1 MKNKLLLFS
10 LIICSQIVFGQH
22 TITILNSKT
31 KEPIQNVHIKK
42 KKKVYVSDENG
53 KVVFEK
59 IKDKDRIFLSHVKY
73 YDRAIKFGEIVN
85 QSIFLTEKEVELS
98 EILITKKKKKELNF
112 QSLPELEKGLHG
124 FASVFYK
131 DKIYVFGGDK
141 SSLSDGMRMAFQE
154 MSEMQE
160 RNVTFNEIIFRA
172 NRRTSYNGYSNQV
185 HIYDIKNRSW
195 TSLEKP
201 VLKRAYH
208 KAVLIDDKVYLLGG
222 KRLATNRTR
231 EYLSDDIEVFNLK
244 KNKLEKS
251 IDNKQN
257 GVNQGVAKIDN
268 SIILVGGSVKKLKRN
283 KLKFSNNVSLYNT
296 KEDKWYVIGKL
307 PDPKETECI
316 KVNDKLYMIG
326 GKGNEKMNR
335 ITSFNLKNGK
345 WQIEKVLPRT
355 MKMPAIDKKGDIIYI
370 FDKNHFYSFNTSNKG
385 LKEYKIDL
393 PYESSKMFLVDN
405 KFYLLGGY
413 VKEQFQL
420 KPSKKMY
427 TIDLKELNTTL
438 YDEY

>member
-1 MKNKLLLFS
+1 MKNKFLLFA
-10 LIICSQIVFGQH
+10 LIICSQLVFGQH
-22 TITILNSKT
+22 TITVLNSKT

-42 KKKVYVSDENG
+42 KKKVYVTDKNG
-53 KVVFEK
+53 KVVIEK

-73 YDRAIKFGEIVN
+73 FDRDIKFGEIVN

-98 EILITKKKKKELNF
+98 EVLITKKKKKELNF
-112 QSLPELEKGLHG
+112 RLLPELEKGLHG
-124 FASVFYK
+124 FACVLYK

-141 SSLSDGMRMAFQE
+141 SSLTDGMRLALQELNEFQE
-154 MSEMQE
+154 S
-160 RNVTFNEIIFRA
+160 NATFNQFVM
-172 NRRTSYNGYSNQV
+172 RTTRYSSYQGYSNKV
-185 HIYDIKNRSW
+185 HVYDIKNKSW
-195 TSLEKP
+195 SSLEKP

-208 KAVLIDDKVYLLGG
+208 KAVLIDGKAYLLGG
-222 KRLATNRTR
+222 KKLAKNKSR
-231 EYLSDDIEVFNLK
+231 EYLIDDIEVFNLK
-244 KNKLEKS
+244 TNKLEKS
-251 IDNKQN
+251 IESKQN

-268 SIILVGGSVKKLKRN
+268 SIILLGGSVRKLKKG

-296 KEDKWYVIGKL
+296 KEDKWYSIGKL

-316 KVNDKLYMIG
+316 KVNDKLFMIG
-326 GKGNEKMNR
+326 GKGTEKMNR

-345 WQIEKVLPRT
+345 WEIEKVLPRT
-355 MKMPAIDKKGDIIYI
+355 MKMPAIDKKGDLFYI
-370 FDKNHFYSFNTSNKG
+370 FDKNFFYVFNTKTKG

-405 KFYLLGGY
+405 KFYLLGGF
-413 VKEQFQL
+413 VKDQYQV

-427 TIDLKELNTTL
+427 TIDLNELNTTL

>member
-1 MKNKLLLFS
+1 MKNKFVLFLLF
-10 LIICSQIVFGQH
+10 ICSQFVFGQH

-42 KKKVYVSDENG
+42 KKKVYVTDENG
-53 KVVFEK
+53 KVFIEK
-59 IKDKDRIFLSHVKY
+59 IKEKQRIFLSHVKY
-73 YDRAIKFGEIVN
+73 YDRNILFGEIVN
-85 QSIFLTEKEVELS
+85 NSIFLTEKQVALS
-98 EILITKKKKKELNF
+98 EVLITKKKKKELNF
-112 QSLPELEKGLHG
+112 ELLPELKKGLHG

-141 SSLSDGMRMAFQE
+141 SSLSDGMRMALQE
-154 MSEMQE
+154 VSENPRASFSE
-160 RNVTFNEIIFRA
+160 FLIRA
-172 NRRTSYNGYSNQV
+172 NRYSSYKGYSNQI
-185 HIYDIKNRSW
+185 HIYDIKNKRW
-195 TSLEKP
+195 NSLEKP

-222 KRLATNRTR
+222 KRLATNRSR

-244 KNKLEKS
+244 KNKLEKL

-257 GVNQGVAKIDN
+257 GVNQGVAKIDK
-268 SIILVGGSVKKLKRN
+268 SIILVGGSVKKLKKN

-316 KVNDKLYMIG
+316 KVNNKLYMIG

-355 MKMPAIDKKGDIIYI
+355 IKMPAIDKKDDTIYI
-370 FDKNHFYSFNTSNKG
+370 FDKNHFYAFNTKNNG
-385 LKEYKIDL
+385 LKEYKINL

-405 KFYLLGGY
+405 KFYLLGGF
-413 VKEQFQL
+413 VKEQFQV

-427 TIDLKELNTTL
+427 AIDLKELNTTL